1 MGTLIGMVL
10 YGLVF
15 YFVYYII
22 KSLMDMFF

>member
-10 YGLVF
+10 FGLAF